1 MARETQTTRALR
13 EHASNLKAPSHR
25 ALRYLRSIVDNRP
38 YTALPACNADLKELE
53 ELRQMGLWPLQTCN
67 GARSARWKERG
78 EADVCGIS
86 QREEKAANRVVLG
99 LQGRQPELRLDY
111 EDTSII
117 GRNRRRPVAS
127 TLPQN
132 TSHQVSSS
140 RGIHT
145 DTRAEARAIH
155 TSASQ
160 SQSSTLLSQPLP
172 APNKTRKPKI
182 GKQWQ
187 VQLANA
193 GRLQA
198 EARRNNTTPFLD
210 QLQAKHFTTTIDEDN
225 RNLEYRI
232 CDFLKRPN
240 TRPLKCKGPPVINVP
255 PEGAKEDQYRKIA
268 SALYS
273 KAYDPELSM
282 QSIISSATAYRKLG
296 RVATAQA
303 ITEKYKTGRKPS
315 EDMMVTQLKLLL
327 ARNKVEAAIYFV
339 QMAKDTAT
347 GFGARLTQTLLE
359 GIRRLRVEL
368 SVLKRTF
375 ELVEGFFPSSQSIH
389 FSIFIRGCV
398 DNGRLDLASEWVF
411 KMQDAGHT
419 PDAETYNGIISAT
432 AKYGQWESI
441 EPLLQVCREKGLAI
455 TRFTMNALLDG
466 ASNKPEISLEEIHKL
481 RDKFQVEADAAT
493 WCILLKSILDKS
505 PFETIESEL
514 ENLLKQME
522 ESNHPPSEVFINT
535 LISKID
541 NSGDACP
548 PVLRRLLATIK
559 DSAIPNTANTHELIV
574 SNILANTSSKT
585 TTKVVRKD
593 ADTYT
598 KDTISLRMIA
608 HIRELQP
615 LESLK
620 IFQSYISQS
629 LRPSQHLLILALKSV
644 LLLPAR
650 PNYPPKATADEKT
663 QLKFNHNRAKS
674 QTLNQILEL
683 SAKNGLE
690 IHTALSESA
699 WSFLSA
705 AYGYRALKVKSKLS
719 PILLTP
725 PTEKILAEIY
735 GFYHKHD
742 LKNPHHPLMVSISVL
757 YNRKQYQKI
766 VDIMRAVASSEWG
779 RKTKFDI
786 VALTILL
793 KAYMSLR
800 DERGVRW
807 ITDHVIGRN
816 MDVDQEF
823 MKVLKE
829 EKKMPLAA
837 FALDWADTEKTS
849 MAENVRRCGEMM
861 ERKRGIKERNSGF
874 ILEMLGKG
882 DRLED
887 LRVPERIQKRTEAK
901 ADKPVQDYQASAEEA
916 TPEQQDGKDL

>member
-38 YTALPACNADLKELE
+38 YTALPACNADLMELE

-67 GARSARWKERG
+67 GARNARWRERD
-78 EADVCGIS
+78 ESDVCGIS
-86 QREEKAANRVVLG
+86 QREEKAANRVVHG

-127 TLPQN
+127 ASLPQN
-132 TSHQVSSS
+132 TIHQASSS

-145 DTRAEARAIH
+145 DARAETRAMH
-155 TSASQ
+155 TSVSQ

-172 APNKTRKPKI
+172 APKGTWKPKI
-182 GKQWQ
+182 GKHNWQ

-193 GRLQA
+193 GRRQA
-198 EARRNNTTPFLD
+198 EARRNNTTPFPE

-240 TRPLKCKGPPVINVP
+240 PRPLKSKGSPV
-255 PEGAKEDQYRKIA
+255 EGTPQNGTKENQYRKIA
-268 SALYS
+268 SSLYS
-273 KAYDPELSM
+273 KAHDPKLDM
-282 QSIISSATAYRKLG
+282 KTIQSSATAYRKLG

-303 ITEKYKTGRKPS
+303 LTEKYKTGRKPS

-368 SVLKRTF
+368 SVLKKVF
-375 ELVEGFFPSSQSIH
+375 ELVESFFPSSQSIH
-389 FSIFIRGCV
+389 FSIFIKGCV

-419 PDAETYNGIISAT
+419 PDAETYNGILSAT

-455 TRFTMNALLDG
+455 TRFTANALLDG
-466 ASNKPEISLEEIHKL
+466 ASNHPGISLDEIHKL
-481 RDKFQVEADAAT
+481 RDRLQAPADAAT

-505 PFETIESEL
+505 PFDSLESEL

-548 PVLRRLLATIK
+548 PVLRRLLSTIK
-559 DSAIPNTANTHELIV
+559 DSTTPNTANTHELIV
-574 SNILANTSSKT
+574 SNMLANTSSKT
-585 TTKVVRKD
+585 TTKVIRKG

-598 KDTISLRMIA
+598 KDTTSLRMIA

-620 IFQSYISQS
+620 IFQAHISQS
-629 LRPSQHLLILALKSV
+629 LRPTQHLLVLALKSV

-650 PNYPPKATADEKT
+650 PNYPRKATQAERT
-663 QLKFNHNRAKS
+663 QLKFNHNQAKS

-683 SAKNGLE
+683 SAKHGLE
-690 IHTALSESA
+690 IHTALSEPA

-705 AYGYRALKVKSKLS
+705 VYGYRASKTKSKINS
-719 PILLTP
+719 ILLTP
-725 PTEKILAEIY
+725 PTEKLLAEIY
-735 GFYHKHD
+735 QFYHKYD
-742 LKNPHHPLMVSISVL
+742 LKNPHYPLMVSISVL
-757 YNRKQYQKI
+757 YNRKQYQMI

-779 RKTKFDI
+779 KQTKFDI

-807 ITDHVIGRN
+807 ITEHVIGRD
-816 MDVDQEF
+816 MDVDTEF

-829 EKKMPLAA
+829 EKKVPLAA
-837 FALDWADTEKTS
+837 FALDWGDNEKTLL
-849 MAENVRRCGEMM
+849 AESLKRCEAMV
-861 ERKRGIKERNSGF
+861 ERKRGVKERNSEF
-874 ILEMLGKG
+874 ILELLGKG
-882 DRLED
+882 DKLED
-887 LRVPERIQKRTEAK
+887 LKIPERVQKHKEVNVDEPFQDGQPSTEGATL
-901 ADKPVQDYQASAEEA
+901 EEA
-916 TPEQQDGKDL
+916 

>member
-67 GARSARWKERG
+67 GARNARWKERG

-86 QREEKAANRVVLG
+86 QREENAANRVVHG

-127 TLPQN
+127 ASLPQN
-132 TSHQVSSS
+132 TTNRVSGG
-140 RGIHT
+140 RGLHT
-145 DTRAEARAIH
+145 DARTDVRTMH
-155 TSASQ
+155 TSVSQ
-160 SQSSTLLSQPLP
+160 SQSSTLLAQPLP
-172 APNKTRKPKI
+172 TPSKPRKPRV
-182 GKQWQ
+182 GRHWQ
-187 VQLANA
+187 IQLADA
-193 GRLQA
+193 GRRQA
-198 EARRNNTTPFLD
+198 EARRNDTTPFLQ
-210 QLQAKHFTTTIDEDN
+210 QLQAKNFTTTIDEDN
-225 RNLEYRI
+225 RNLEHRI
-232 CDFLKRPN
+232 CDFLKRPHS
-240 TRPLKCKGPPVINVP
+240 RPLKCKGSRVEDNPQDLT
-255 PEGAKEDQYRKIA
+255 KEEQYREA
-268 SALYS
+268 AAALYS
-273 KAYDPELSM
+273 KAHDPNLGMRSVE
-282 QSIISSATAYRKLG
+282 SSATAYRKLG

-315 EDMMVTQLKLLL
+315 EGMMVMQLKLLL
-327 ARNKVEAAIYFV
+327 ARNKVDAAIYFV

-368 SVLKRTF
+368 GVLKRVF

-432 AKYGQWESI
+432 AKNGQWESI
-441 EPLLQVCREKGLAI
+441 GSLLKLCQEKNLAI
-455 TRFTMNALLDG
+455 TRFTMNAILDS
-466 ASNKPEISLEEIHKL
+466 ASDRPEVTLDEIHKL
-481 RDKFQVEADAAT
+481 RQRLQAPADAAT
-493 WCILLKSILDKS
+493 WCILLKSILEKS
-505 PFETIESEL
+505 PLESIESEL
-514 ENLLKQME
+514 ESLLKEME
-522 ESNHPPSEVFINT
+522 EANHLPSEVFVNT

-548 PVLRRLLATIK
+548 PVLRRLLSTIK
-559 DSAIPNTANTHELIV
+559 GSTTPNTANTHKIIV
-574 SNILANTSSKT
+574 SNMLANTSSKT
-585 TTKVVRKD
+585 TTKVIRKD

-598 KDTISLRMIA
+598 KDTTSLRMIA

-620 IFQSYISQS
+620 IFQSHISQS
-629 LRPSQHLLILALKSV
+629 LKPTQHLLILALKSV
-644 LLLPAR
+644 FLLPNH
-650 PNYPPKATADEKT
+650 PSYPKTATPAEKT

-674 QTLNQILEL
+674 QTLDQILEL
-683 SAKNGLE
+683 SAKHGLE
-690 IHTALSESA
+690 IHAALSGSA

-705 AYGYRALKVKSKLS
+705 VYGYRISKSRAKMN
-719 PILLTP
+719 PILITP
-725 PTEKILAEIY
+725 PTETLLSEIY
-735 GFYHKHD
+735 EFHRKYD

-779 RKTKFDI
+779 KRSRFDI

-800 DERGVRW
+800 DERGVQW
-807 ITDHVIGRN
+807 ITEHVVGRS
-816 MDVDQEF
+816 MDVDKEF
-823 MKVLKE
+823 MKILKE
-829 EKKMPLAA
+829 EKKVPLAS
-837 FALDWADTEKTS
+837 FALDWGDTQRTLL
-849 MAENVRRCGEMM
+849 AECVRRCEAMV
-861 ERKRGIKERNSGF
+861 ERKKGVKGRNSEF
-874 ILEMLGKG
+874 ILELLGKG
-882 DRLED
+882 DKLEE
-887 LRVPERIQKRTEAK
+887 LKIPERVKKTTEVTPG
-901 ADKPVQDYQASAEEA
+901 PVQDIQHLVEEV
-916 TPEQQDGKDL
+916 PVESI

>member
-38 YTALPACNADLKELE
+38 YTAVPACNADLKELE

-67 GARSARWKERG
+67 GARNARWKERG

-86 QREEKAANRVVLG
+86 QREEKAANRVVHG

-111 EDTSII
+111 EDTSVI
-117 GRNRRRPVAS
+117 GRNRRRPVAPTS
-127 TLPQN
+127 LPQN
-132 TSHQVSSS
+132 TNLQVPGS

-145 DTRAEARAIH
+145 DTRAEARTIH

-160 SQSSTLLSQPLP
+160 SQPSALLSQPLP
-172 APNKTRKPKI
+172 APSRARKPKI
-182 GKQWQ
+182 GKHHWQ

-193 GRLQA
+193 GRRQA
-198 EARRNNTTPFLD
+198 EARRNDTAPFLE
-210 QLQAKHFTTTIDEDN
+210 QLQAKHFTTAIDEEN

-240 TRPLKCKGPPVINVP
+240 TRPLNCKGPPAEDTP
-255 PEGAKEDQYRKIA
+255 QDGTKENQYRQIA
-268 SALYS
+268 AGLYS
-273 KAYDPELSM
+273 RAYDPKLNM
-282 QSIISSATAYRKLG
+282 KTIQSTATAYRKLG

-347 GFGARLTQTLLE
+347 GFGTRLTQALLE

-368 SVLKRTF
+368 SVLQKVF
-375 ELVEGFFPSSQSIH
+375 DLVEGFFPSSQSIH

-398 DNGRLDLASEWVF
+398 DNGRLDLASEWVL

-432 AKYGQWESI
+432 AKYGQWESV
-441 EPLLQVCREKGLAI
+441 EPLLKVCRDKRLTI
-455 TRFTMNALLDG
+455 TRFTANALLDG
-466 ASNKPEISLEEIHKL
+466 ASNRPEISLDEIHKL
-481 RDKFQVEADAAT
+481 RDRLQAPPDAAT
-493 WCILLKSILDKS
+493 WCIILKSILDKS
-505 PFETIESEL
+505 PIESIESEL
-514 ENLLKQME
+514 ESLFKQME
-522 ESNHPPSEVFINT
+522 ESNHPPSEIFINT

-548 PVLRRLLATIK
+548 PVLRRLLSTLK
-559 DSAIPNTANTHELIV
+559 DSTTANTSNTHELII

-598 KDTISLRMIA
+598 RDTASLRMIA
-608 HIRELQP
+608 HLRELQP
-615 LESLK
+615 FESLK
-620 IFQSYISQS
+620 IFQAHISQS
-629 LRPSQHLLILALKSV
+629 LRPTQHLLLLALKSV

-650 PNYPPKATADEKT
+650 PNYPPKATAEERT
-663 QLKFNHNRAKS
+663 QLKFNHNQAKS

-683 SAKNGLE
+683 SSKNGFE
-690 IHTALSESA
+690 IHTALSGPA

-705 AYGYRALKVKSKLS
+705 VYGYQASKTKQKIN
-719 PILLTP
+719 PILITP
-725 PTEKILAEIY
+725 PTEKLLAEIY
-735 GFYHKHD
+735 QFYHKHD

-757 YNRKQYQKI
+757 YSRKQYQKV
-766 VDIMRAVASSEWG
+766 VDTMRAVASSEWG
-779 RKTKFDI
+779 RKIKFDI

-800 DERGVRW
+800 DERGVQW
-807 ITDHVIGRN
+807 IIDHVLRRS
-816 MDVDQEF
+816 MDVDTEF
-823 MKVLKE
+823 MKILKE
-829 EKKMPLAA
+829 EKKVPLAT
-837 FALDWADTEKTS
+837 FALDWGDTQRTILSDSIKQCEA
-849 MAENVRRCGEMM
+849 MV
-861 ERKRGIKERNSGF
+861 ERKKGVKERNSEF
-874 ILEMLGKG
+874 ILELLGKG
-882 DRLED
+882 DKLEG
-887 LRVPERIQKRTEAK
+887 LKIPERVQKHPEMTVE
-901 ADKPVQDYQASAEEA
+901 PVQAQDDQVLVEEI
-916 TPEQQDGKDL
+916 TLEG

>member
-67 GARSARWKERG
+67 GARNARWKERG

-99 LQGRQPELRLDY
+99 LQGRQPELRLEY

-127 TLPQN
+127 TAPPN
-132 TSHQVSSS
+132 INYQVSSG

-145 DTRAEARAIH
+145 DTRTETRTIH
-155 TSASQ
+155 TSVSQ
-160 SQSSTLLSQPLP
+160 LQSSILLSQPLP
-172 APNKTRKPKI
+172 APIKTRKPKI

-232 CDFLKRPN
+232 CDFLKRPS
-240 TRPLKCKGPPVINVP
+240 TRPLKRKGSSVIDAP
-255 PEGAKEDQYRKIA
+255 QDGTKENQYRKIA
-268 SALYS
+268 SSLYY
-273 KAYDPELSM
+273 KAHDPELSVK
-282 QSIISSATAYRKLG
+282 SIISSATAYRKLG

-327 ARNKVEAAIYFV
+327 ARNKVDAAIYFV

-368 SVLKRTF
+368 SVLKRAF
-375 ELVEGFFPSSQSIH
+375 ELVEDFFPSSQSVH

-441 EPLLQVCREKGLAI
+441 EPLLQVCQQKGLAI

-466 ASNKPEISLEEIHKL
+466 ASNRPEISLEEIHKL
-481 RDKFQVEADAAT
+481 RERFQIPADAAT
-493 WCILLKSILDKS
+493 WSILLKSILDKS
-505 PFETIESEL
+505 SYETIESEL
-514 ENLLKQME
+514 ENLLKQMG
-522 ESNHPPSEVFINT
+522 ESEHSPSEVFINT

-548 PVLRRLLATIK
+548 PVLRRLFSTIK
-559 DSAIPNTANTHELIV
+559 GSTAPNTANTHELIV
-574 SNILANTSSKT
+574 SNMLANTSSKT
-585 TTKVVRKD
+585 TTKVIRKD

-598 KDTISLRMIA
+598 KDTTSLRMIA

-620 IFQSYISQS
+620 IFQAHISQS
-629 LRPSQHLLILALKSV
+629 LRPTQHLLILALKSV

-650 PNYPPKATADEKT
+650 PNYPQNATASERT
-663 QLKFNHNRAKS
+663 QLKFNHNQAKS

-683 SAKNGLE
+683 SAKHGLE
-690 IHTALSESA
+690 IHTALSDSA

-705 AYGYRALKVKSKLS
+705 AYGYRVSKSKS
-719 PILLTP
+719 KISSILLTP
-725 PTEKILAEIY
+725 PTEKVLAEIY
-735 GFYHKHD
+735 EFYHKYD
-742 LKNPHHPLMVSISVL
+742 LKNPHHPLMISISVL

-793 KAYMSLR
+793 KAYVSLR

-816 MDVDQEF
+816 IDVDKEF

-837 FALDWADTEKTS
+837 FALGWSETERTS
-849 MAENVRRCGEMM
+849 LAESVRRCEEMV
-861 ERKRGIKERNSGF
+861 ERKGAVKERNSEF

-882 DRLED
+882 DKVDNLKI
-887 LRVPERIQKRTEAK
+887 PEKIQKHTETK
-901 ADKPVQDYQASAEEA
+901 VDEPVQDDQPSIEEA
-916 TPEQQDGKDL
+916 TSESQQ